1 MRGVEDRLEFFRN
14 FIRFGAAILPL
25 PLHLIT
31 GLKNVKLIIWWT
43 LTAIQN
49 DHPAFDTYLGH
60 VSSAWQ
66 FTFLFPLR
74 RPAESVRW
82 LQSYSSFHIWKKSE
96 VFPVLQNL
104 THMRGEEIFHWQI
117 NMSLQGESIW
127 MKSLG
132 AYQRCQMR
140 RRIKFRTTSA
150 PEWCLQSIHV
160 FARTL
165 FTSTYLPG
173 LCTFF
178 FLEKRS
184 LLEIRVKRGM

>member
-1 MRGVEDRLEFFRN
+1 MSNSSFDELWQLFKMT
-14 FIRFGAAILPL
+14 I
-25 PLHLIT
+25 LHLIH
-31 GLKNVKLIIWWT
+31 T
-43 LTAIQN
+43 LVTF
-49 DHPAFDTYLGH
+49 PAPGNLHSFSPWD
-60 VSSAWQ
+60 A
-66 FTFLFPLR
+66 R
-74 RPAESVRW
+74 AESVGW

-117 NMSLQGESIW
+117 NISLQGESIW

-132 AYQRCQMR
+132 AYQRCPMR

-178 FLEKRS
+178 FRKEKS
-184 LLEIRVKRGM
+184 FGDLCKKGYVEVSNQATSKFLWK